1 MRFNGYI
8 DYYWSIDVLEM
19 ANVAMENEGYIN
31 IYIYISMF
39 PNIDILKGTVKYY
52 GIVNIYLD
60 YAPINCH
67 TKKTNFTT

>member
-1 MRFNGYI
+1 MKDI
-8 DYYWSIDVLEM
+8 S
-19 ANVAMENEGYIN
+19 